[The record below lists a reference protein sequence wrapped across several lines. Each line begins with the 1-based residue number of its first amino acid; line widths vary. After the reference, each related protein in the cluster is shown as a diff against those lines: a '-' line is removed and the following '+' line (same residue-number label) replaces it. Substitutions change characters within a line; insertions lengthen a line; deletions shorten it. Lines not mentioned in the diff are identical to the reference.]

1 METSLRARVRA
12 GDPDA
17 FRQLFDEYASVV
29 YRHAVRLTGDWAMA
43 DDIVSLTFLEAW
55 RLRERLFPGDD
66 SPRPWLLGIATNVTR
81 NTARA
86 ARRHQAALARLPPPG
101 PVPDFADE
109 VARRLADTE
118 ELAAA
123 QRALRTMRR
132 GEREVFTLCV
142 WEGLDAATAA
152 EALGVAVGTVR
163 ARLSRARKRLRELT
177 ELELIGGTDGNG
189 GTSGTGGNRGMGGN
203 QGAGH
208 GTGHDT
214 VQRATTAGQIPGSR
228 HQAARSTQEKKR

>member
-1 METSLRARVRA
+1 M
-12 GDPDA
+12 
-17 FRQLFDEYASVV
+17 
-29 YRHAVRLTGDWAMA
+29 TGNWGTA

-55 RLRERLFPGDD
+55 RLRERVLPGDD
-66 SPRPWLLGIATNVTR
+66 SLRPWLLGIATNVTR

-86 ARRHQAALARLPPPG
+86 ARRHQAALSRIPPPD

-109 VARRLADTE
+109 VTRRMADSE

-123 QRALRTMRR
+123 QRALSTMRR

-163 ARLSRARKRLRELT
+163 ARLSRARKRLRKLT
-177 ELELIGGTDGNG
+177 ELELRRENGTLRN
-189 GTSGTGGNRGMGGN
+189 SE
-203 QGAGH
+203 
-208 GTGHDT
+208 
-214 VQRATTAGQIPGSR
+214 VQRPAAAGQSPDSR
-228 HQAARSTQEKKR
+228 HQAARSTQETKR

>member
-1 METSLRARVRA
+1 MEKTLRDCVRA

-17 FRQLFDEYASVV
+17 FRHLFDEHASVV
-29 YRHAVRLTGDWAMA
+29 HRHAVRMTGVWSTA

-55 RLRERLFPGDD
+55 RLRERVLPGDD
-66 SPRPWLLGIATNVTR
+66 SLRPWLLGIATNVTR

-86 ARRHQAALARLPPPG
+86 ARRHQAALSRIPPPD

-109 VARRLADTE
+109 VARRLADSE

-123 QRALRTMRR
+123 HRALSTMRR

-163 ARLSRARKRLRELT
+163 ARLSRARKRLRKLT
-177 ELELIGGTDGNG
+177 ELELKNANG
-189 GTSGTGGNRGMGGN
+189 E
-203 QGAGH
+203 
-208 GTGHDT
+208 
-214 VQRATTAGQIPGSR
+214 VQRPAVVGQSPGSR
-228 HQAARSTQEKKR
+228 RQAARSTQETKR